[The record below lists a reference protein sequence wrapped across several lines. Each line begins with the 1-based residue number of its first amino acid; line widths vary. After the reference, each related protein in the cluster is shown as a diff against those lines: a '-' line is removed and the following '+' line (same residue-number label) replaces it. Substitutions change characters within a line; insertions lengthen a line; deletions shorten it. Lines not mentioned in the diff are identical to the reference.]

1 MATLTERTIIDK
13 YEVVGDFKHI
23 QCRHATIIER
33 DGVEISRSFHRH
45 VIAPS
50 DDVTGEPQEIQALVA
65 LMHTP
70 EVIAA
75 YEAHVSEDPMKPVK
89 PIKPVKPTWLRSG
102 RVSNV

>member
-1 MATLTERTIIDK
+1 MANLTERTVIDK
-13 YEVVGDFKHI
+13 YEIVGLHKHI

-33 DGVEISRSFHRH
+33 DGVEISRSYHRH

-50 DDVTGEPQEIQALVA
+50 DDVTGEPQEVQALVA

-75 YEAHVSEDPMKPVK
+75 YEAHVAAQSPAEPDAV
-89 PIKPVKPTWLRSG
+89 
-102 RVSNV
+102 

>member
-13 YEVVGDFKHI
+13 YEIVGDFKHI

-50 DDVTGEPQEIQALVA
+50 DDVTGEPQEVQDLVA
-65 LMHTP
+65 VLHTD
-70 EVIAA
+70 EVKAA
-75 YEAHVSEDPMKPVK
+75 YAAHLAAQSEGM
-89 PIKPVKPTWLRSG
+89 T
-102 RVSNV
+102 NE